1 MSLNNRSYGRVAT
14 RFSRLLIKLM
24 PHRADATGQ
33 GDYLAQP
40 MFVIQAP
47 PGQTADLMQLQD
59 STGAVLYKLDATGRG
74 AVNATAKTITDASA
88 TSLVDVAV
96 PLSAMV
102 GGNLHYVVR
111 ASDGTDFQALSG
123 FVTYSGVNK
132 AATITGTVTE
142 VAANQAKTVSA
153 GTLTLAWTIVAGA
166 NKLTIKVQP
175 TGSLTETTPYDIT
188 FTISPIVGAVT
199 VL

>member
-1 MSLNNRSYGRVAT
+1 MAVPTNREST
-14 RFSRLLIKLM
+14 RFSSLLVKAMRTDAQSVAKVPVTIKGV
-24 PHRADATGQ
+24 A
-33 GDYLAQP
+33 
-40 MFVIQAP
+40 
-47 PGQTADLMQLQD
+47 GQTANLLELQD
-59 STGAVLYKLDATGRG
+59 STGAVLYRIDSTGRG
-74 AVNATAKTITDASA
+74 AINATSKTIIDSAA
-88 TSLVDVAV
+88 TSLVDVACAA
-96 PLSAMV
+96 SAMV

-111 ASDGTDFQALSG
+111 ATDGTDFQALSG

-142 VAANQAKTVSA
+142 LATNQAKTVSA

>member
-1 MSLNNRSYGRVAT
+1 MAVPTNKESTRFTSLRIQAT
-14 RFSRLLIKLM
+14 RTDANTIAKVPLTIK
-24 PHRADATGQ
+24 AVA
-33 GDYLAQP
+33 
-40 MFVIQAP
+40 
-47 PGQTADLMQLQD
+47 GQTANLLELQD
-59 STGAVLYKLDATGRG
+59 STGAVLYRIDSTGRG
-74 AVNATAKTITDASA
+74 AINATSKTIIDSAA
-88 TSLVDVAV
+88 TSLADVACAA
-96 PLSAMV
+96 SAMV

-123 FVTYSGVNK
+123 MVTYSGVNK
-132 AATITGTVTE
+132 AATITGTITE
-142 VAANQAKTVSA
+142 LATNQAKTVSA